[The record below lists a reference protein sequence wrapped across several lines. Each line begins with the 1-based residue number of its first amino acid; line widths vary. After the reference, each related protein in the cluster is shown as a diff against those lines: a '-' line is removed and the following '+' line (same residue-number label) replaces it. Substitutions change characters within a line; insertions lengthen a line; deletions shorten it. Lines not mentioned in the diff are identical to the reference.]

1 MSLSFLMTV
10 FLACSG
16 DKPAAE
22 TPSTPAAETPKA
34 EAAPKNSAPKQ
45 LPKDVISAAKEI
57 ALVPS
62 PAEMKKSLENAG
74 IDQNIST
81 FIPTKNEKITM
92 NVDNK
97 DQIAVRTGVV
107 MADLVL
113 TVAANEDKTKDLKAF
128 KKKRLDLLQEGFKK
142 LGAGSDVDQTI
153 DELRSSIE
161 TDAINDQDLL
171 MQLDELSGVMV
182 PELEYEAGE
191 WVVPLIQAG
200 SWLEGSYLVA
210 SAIIAKNN
218 YEKAS
223 DLLKQPKVADYFLKY
238 VQREGRDKAP
248 DNVVQQ
254 LETTL
259 LKLKE
264 IASKDALNQADVEEV
279 KKLTHAVIN
288 LL

>member
-10 FLACSG
+10 FLACSD
-16 DKPAAE
+16 DKPEAE
-22 TPSTPAAETPKA
+22 APSTPAAEQAPKA
-34 EAAPKNSAPKQ
+34 DAAPKSSAPKQ
-45 LPKDVISAAKEI
+45 LPVDVISAAKEI

-62 PAEMKKSLENAG
+62 PAEMKKALEKAG
-74 IDQNIST
+74 ISQNISD
-81 FIPTKNEKITM
+81 FIPENNRNIKM

-113 TVAANEDKTKDLKAF
+113 TVAAKDGKADKDF
-128 KKKRLDLLQEGFKK
+128 KLKRLDLLQEGFKK

-153 DELRSSIE
+153 NELKASIE
-161 TDAINDQDLL
+161 TAAINDQDLL

-182 PELEYEAGE
+182 PELEYEAGT

-200 SWLEGSYLVA
+200 SWLEGSYLVS
-210 SAIIAKNN
+210 SAIIDKKK

-254 LETTL
+254 LEQTL
-259 LKLKE
+259 LKLKD

-279 KKLTHAVIN
+279 NKLTKAVIK